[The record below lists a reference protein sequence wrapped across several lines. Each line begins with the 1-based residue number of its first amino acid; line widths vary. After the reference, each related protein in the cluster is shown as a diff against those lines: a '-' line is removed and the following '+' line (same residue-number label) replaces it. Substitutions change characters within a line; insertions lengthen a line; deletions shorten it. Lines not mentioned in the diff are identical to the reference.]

1 MPNPFDARRE
11 VWEHAKQNGL
21 DDFIQAVSR
30 AFPDTIDQVIV
41 VSPGKKTKYD
51 RGVNGR
57 IPGKRTD

>member
-1 MPNPFDARRE
+1 MPNPFDAKRE
-11 VWEHAKQNGL
+11 VWEHAKQTGL

-30 AFPDTIDQVIV
+30 VFPDAIDQVTV

-51 RGVNGR
+51 RGANGR